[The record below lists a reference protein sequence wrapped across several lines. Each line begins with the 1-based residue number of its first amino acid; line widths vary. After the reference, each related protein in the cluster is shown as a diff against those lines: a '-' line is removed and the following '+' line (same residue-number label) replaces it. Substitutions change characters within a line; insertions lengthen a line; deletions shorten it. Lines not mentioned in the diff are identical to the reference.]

1 MKYAVVN
8 NDKISFKDSLS
19 LGSLLITKEGKSV
32 TRSSVT
38 IFNFCFVLKEKDR
51 VVHLNM
57 KIKLQI
63 RAINEYPLFSFEL
76 YVQHVFQ
83 CALLSK
89 REGGSSTVDIF
100 KH

>member
-19 LGSLLITKEGKSV
+19 LGSPLITKEGRSV
-32 TRSSVT
+32 TRS

-63 RAINEYPLFSFEL
+63 RAINEYLLFSFEL
-76 YVQHVFQ
+76 YV
-83 CALLSK
+83 
-89 REGGSSTVDIF
+89 
-100 KH
+100 